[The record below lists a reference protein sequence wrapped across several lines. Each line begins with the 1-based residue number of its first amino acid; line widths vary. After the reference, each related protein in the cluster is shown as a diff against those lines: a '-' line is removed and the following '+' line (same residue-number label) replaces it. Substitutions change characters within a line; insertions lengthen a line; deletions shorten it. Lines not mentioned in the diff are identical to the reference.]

1 MNDQPRADIVLTVR
15 TSGWV
20 EITNNGGGNYAK
32 TIRFLEANRRHMS
45 SVSFGNH
52 GYAGASSHAIK
63 ENRVSRFIEY
73 AAKNGLL
80 AEVGV

>member
-1 MNDQPRADIVLTVR
+1 MTKTKADIVLTVR

-20 EITNNGGGNYAK
+20 EITNNGGSNYLK

-63 ENRVSRFIEY
+63 EDRVDRFIAY
-73 AAKNGLL
+73 AEKNGLI
-80 AEVGV
+80 AEVGA